1 MSNAQRLEQ
10 QTNTGRRT
18 LPHLRWYICGLLFF
32 ATTVNY
38 IDRQVLG
45 LLKPLLEHDL
55 HWSEADFGWIV
66 FAFQGAYA
74 IMMPVVGR
82 IIDWLGTRAGY
93 ALALIVWSVASMSHA
108 LAHSTLGFAA
118 ARFGLGIG
126 EAGNFPA
133 AIKTVAEWFPKRERA
148 LATGIFNSGTNVG
161 AIIAPLLVPVVALHF
176 GWRACF
182 LVTGGLDLVWLVF
195 WLSFYKRP
203 REHPLM
209 SRQELAALEEDHADQ
224 PAQQKVPYRD
234 PHTRKAL
241 AAFVIGKFLTDP
253 VWWFYLYWLPGFLA
267 LKFGLSLT
275 KLGPPLIVIYVAAD
289 VGSVFGGWLAGRFL
303 ALGWSVAKARKSA
316 MLVFA
321 LSVLC
326 IVPVQYTGGNLWLTV
341 ALISIATAS
350 HQGWSAN
357 IFTLASDLFPQSTV
371 ASVVGLGGMGGA
383 AGGMLVSLAVGY
395 WLDFSHEAYGPLFV
409 AAGLAY
415 LIALAVIHILLP
427 TFKPQGSA
435 IRS

>member
-1 MSNAQRLEQ
+1 MRGLRN
-10 QTNTGRRT
+10 
-18 LPHLRWYICGLLFF
+18 LRWYICGLLFF

-38 IDRQVLG
+38 VDRQVLG
-45 LLKPLLEHDL
+45 ILKPVLERDL
-55 HWSEADFGWIV
+55 KWNEADFGWIV

-93 ALALIVWSVASMSHA
+93 ALAVIIWSLASMSHA
-108 LAHSTLGFAA
+108 LAHGFGGFAA
-118 ARFGLGIG
+118 ARFALGIG

-148 LATGIFNSGTNVG
+148 LATGIFNSGSNVG

-182 LVTGGLDLVWLVF
+182 LVTGGLDLVWLVC

-203 REHPLM
+203 REHPLL
-209 SRQELAALEEDHADQ
+209 SRQELTLLEEDHADGL
-224 PAQQKVPYRD
+224 AEQKIQYRD
-234 PHTRKAL
+234 PQARRAL
-241 AAFVIGKFLTDP
+241 SAFVIGKFLTDP

-289 VGSVFGGWLAGRFL
+289 FGSVFGGWLAGKFI
-303 ALGWSVAKARKSA
+303 AMGWTVARARKTA

-326 IVPVQYTGGNLWLTV
+326 IIPVQYTGGNLWLTV
-341 ALISIATAS
+341 ALISVATAS

-357 IFTLASDLFPQSTV
+357 IYTLASDVFPRSTV

-383 AGGMLVSLAVGY
+383 IGGMLVSLAVGY

-415 LIALAVIHILLP
+415 LIALAIIHMLLP
-427 TFKPQGSA
+427 TFQPQGRGATS
-435 IRS
+435 